1 MEIKS
6 DENLLDWFLFNV
18 ENGLVC
24 INAQI
29 NNFEG
34 PLQFSPTNRPYSESV
49 LLVEEGARERA
60 TNERTTNATTTN
72 ETATNKTTTA
82 PSKKNTICTK

>member
-6 DENLLDWFLFNV
+6 NENMLDWFLINV

-34 PLQFSPTNRPYSESV
+34 PLQFSPTKRPYSE
-49 LLVEEGARERA
+49 G
-60 TNERTTNATTTN
+60 
-72 ETATNKTTTA
+72 
-82 PSKKNTICTK
+82 